1 MAQDIHVTSDVIRQ
15 LGKDLVE
22 DAAPPF
28 DPVARQVA
36 EAVAEAPGFGSL
48 GFALQGAY
56 DSAQG
61 YLADHVAAG
70 KGQLGT
76 FRDRLDG
83 IAATWEQA
91 EPANQVMYR

>member
-1 MAQDIHVTSDVIRQ
+1 MAQDIHVTSNAIRQ

-22 DAAPPF
+22 DAAPAF

-36 EAVAEAPGFGSL
+36 EAVIEGPGFGLL

-61 YLADHVAAG
+61 YLADYVAAG
-70 KGQLGT
+70 KGQLST
-76 FRDRLDG
+76 FRDKLDG
-83 IAATWEQA
+83 IATTWEQA
-91 EPANQVMYR
+91 ESTNQVMYR